1 MKKSNPKISYDK
13 ESSVLS
19 IEMKRAK
26 SIDSD
31 IQGNVVIDYDK
42 KGDVVRVNLYNFSF
56 TEFRDN
62 LKTLKNFAQ
71 NFKLP
76 FLVR

>member
-31 IQGNVVIDYDK
+31 LQGNVVIDYDK